1 MRSILKRKSLLAV
14 DLSLPMRLRGHFK
27 WLSKGASKFG
37 QWVAPRVPFW
47 GVYKRPRRKTGK
59 KHSWSANEFMECVSP
74 LVSTSPDMPNQKASS
89 FEVYRVGAERAVQW
103 PSCSFHREIG
113 YAGYT
118 SASFTHAWEK
128 NPPQH
133 KILRL
138 SGIPMRPS
146 RKSSG
151 IVKKI
156 HPKWVR
162 NIESP
167 HTHQL
172 VQDFT
177 HQNCT
182 PWFCW
187 GSHCAPSF
195 ASSSPRRY
203 LRLQP
208 ASKFG
213 PNGIFQVQ
221 KKGWMWSL
229 ANQKGSKLKRF
240 GLNKIENSWC
250 FICLRILF
258 NLDFSGYQFFLL
270 KEKPYK
276 TPCQRRVLNRSQ

>member
-27 WLSKGASKFG
+27 GLSKGASKFG
-37 QWVAPRVPFW
+37 QWVAPWVPFW
-47 GVYKRPRRKTGK
+47 GFYKKATEENRQ
-59 KHSWSANEFMECVSP
+59 KHSWSANEIWNVFLHEVHVSRYAKKGILFWGVP
-74 LVSTSPDMPNQKASS
+74 MVPNELYSGHRAAFIWNGLCRLYICIFHTHGRKTHRKPTSRLAQNSAAIRYPNATES
-89 FEVYRVGAERAVQW
+89 EELWYR
-103 PSCSFHREIG
+103 
-113 YAGYT
+113 
-118 SASFTHAWEK
+118 
-128 NPPQH
+128 
-133 KILRL
+133 
-138 SGIPMRPS
+138 
-146 RKSSG
+146 
-151 IVKKI
+151 KKI

-229 ANQKGSKLKRF
+229 ANRKGSKLKRF

-250 FICLRILF
+250 FISNF
-258 NLDFSGYQFFLL
+258 DFSGYQFFLL
-270 KEKPYK
+270 KEKTLHTKPPAK
-276 TPCQRRVLNRSQ
+276 GEF

>member
-27 WLSKGASKFG
+27 GLSKGASKFG
-37 QWVAPRVPFW
+37 QWVAPWVPFLRVLQKSHGGKQAKSIHDPQMSSW
-47 GVYKRPRRKTGK
+47 NVFPHWFPRLQICEIKR
-59 KHSWSANEFMECVSP
+59 HP
-74 LVSTSPDMPNQKASS
+74 LLRCTDD
-89 FEVYRVGAERAVQW
+89 GAERAVQW
-103 PSCSFHREIG
+103 PSCSFHLEI
-113 YAGYT
+113 AMQAIHLHLSHT
-118 SASFTHAWEK
+118 AWEK
-128 NPPQH
+128 NPPHGTKFCGYQVSQCEVG
-133 KILRL
+133 R
-138 SGIPMRPS
+138 G
-146 RKSSG
+146 SG

-229 ANQKGSKLKRF
+229 ANQKGSKLKPF

-250 FICLRILF
+250 FISNF
-258 NLDFSGYQFFLL
+258 
-270 KEKPYK
+270 
-276 TPCQRRVLNRSQ
+276 V